1 MGGDTFCRMCGGCD
15 ATKQHYNNKNN
26 SFVISC
32 YDPCDW
38 LMYFSK
44 NNFGEELRLRCHKI
58 CVCKLTYDNH
68 NIIVRRRNLMIMIDL
83 RQICDDF
90 TTIIWYIVRFFVNRA
105 QIPKVTPGRSVV
117 PCWLF
122 TVWVVCGRETNWK
135 QTAASSET
143 KYSLTTSILFQARAS
158 FSWFNLCSLLTTQPA
173 NSRPTAQQYQQH
185 SIQQTVEFT
194 DFKTVRKFM
203 NFYRIVN
210 KFKKNYNYSIVALL

>member
-1 MGGDTFCRMCGGCD
+1 
-15 ATKQHYNNKNN
+15 
-26 SFVISC
+26 
-32 YDPCDW
+32 
-38 LMYFSK
+38 
-44 NNFGEELRLRCHKI
+44 
-58 CVCKLTYDNH
+58 
-68 NIIVRRRNLMIMIDL
+68 
-83 RQICDDF
+83 
-90 TTIIWYIVRFFVNRA
+90 
-105 QIPKVTPGRSVV
+105 
-117 PCWLF
+117 
-122 TVWVVCGRETNWK
+122 VVCGRETNWK

-210 KFKKNYNYSIVALL
+210 KFLKKLQLFNSSVIIIIPHCLVLLVQLTGGVCDGCQRRSARLSSVCLPSRGHISETRQNRPFVTMEHN